1 MSRVLLLVVLPM
13 LVPFIVYGL
22 YVWFARRGQRATA
35 TGQDGPPER
44 EAVPWSWM
52 LGIGVCL
59 AGAALL
65 FFWQGSGVPPGTK
78 LLPPAVVDG
87 EVVPSRPVE

>member
-1 MSRVLLLVVLPM
+1 MARVLLLVVLPM

-22 YVWFARRGQRATA
+22 YVWFARRGRSAATPGA
-35 TGQDGPPER
+35 GLPPDR
-44 EAVPWSWM
+44 EAVPWTWM

-59 AGAALL
+59 AAAALL